1 VADGKGS
8 GSLGHGLKNEKKTD
22 ETAVIREKK
31 KSYGARNIQEEERRG
46 SPSSSC
52 DSIHTRILIY

>member
-31 KSYGARNIQEEERRG
+31 KELRSKEHSGGRTARF
-46 SPSSSC
+46 SFFF
-52 DSIHTRILIY
+52 L